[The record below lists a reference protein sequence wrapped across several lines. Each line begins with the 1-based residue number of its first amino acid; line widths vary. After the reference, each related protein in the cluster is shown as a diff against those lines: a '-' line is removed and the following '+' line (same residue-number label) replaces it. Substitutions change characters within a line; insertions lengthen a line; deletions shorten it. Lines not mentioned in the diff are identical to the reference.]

1 MHSLAGRAQVLAQ
14 ACQTER
20 ASGVPRE
27 DWADVG
33 GLAIGTG

>member
-14 ACQTER
+14 ACQTEC

-27 DWADVG
+27 ERADAG
-33 GLAIGTG
+33 GLAVRMG